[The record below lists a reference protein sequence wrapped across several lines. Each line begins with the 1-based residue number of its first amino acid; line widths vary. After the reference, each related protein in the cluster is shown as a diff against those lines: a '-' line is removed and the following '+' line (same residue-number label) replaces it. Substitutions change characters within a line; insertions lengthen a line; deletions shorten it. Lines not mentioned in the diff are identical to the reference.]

1 MTLVLII
8 GATGVLGNAA
18 TKELLK
24 NNLAVRAF
32 VRNKNNAAE
41 IEKAGAEIFIGDL
54 NDPFSIAE
62 ACKGTDIIIT
72 AAHGMVS
79 KGKNKS
85 KNVDDLG
92 HKSLIDSALRSGVKH
107 FIYTSVNGVSQNH
120 PIDFFRTKYEI
131 EQYLVNSG
139 LNYTILRLA
148 AFMEWHVDSL
158 LGKSIREKGKTT
170 ILGVGDNPTNFIA
183 VHDIVQVLRLIVR
196 DESYYKKTLNIGG
209 PENISRN
216 KVANLYGQF
225 LKIKPRV
232 KHIPVPVINI
242 LSYLIRPFHSG
253 IGRIL
258 QLSAHNDK
266 ADATMNSS
274 DSIQQFGLSPTTIE
288 AFIREQ
294 VRQTTG
300 L

>member
-1 MTLVLII
+1 MTRILIV
-8 GATGVLGNAA
+8 GGTGVLGGAA

-24 NNLAVRAF
+24 NNVAVRAF

-41 IEKAGAEIFIGDL
+41 IEKAGAEIFVGDL
-54 NDPFSIAE
+54 NDPSSIVK
-62 ACKGTDIIIT
+62 ACKEADVILT
-72 AAHGMVS
+72 AVHGMVS

-92 HKSLIDSALRSGVKH
+92 HKSLIEAAIGSGVTH
-107 FIYTSVNGVSQNH
+107 FIYTSVYGASKQH
-120 PIDFFRTKYEI
+120 PVDFFRTKYEI

-148 AFMEWHVDSL
+148 PFMEWHVDAL

-183 VHDIVQVLRLIVR
+183 VQDIVKALKLIVG
-196 DESYYKKTLNIGG
+196 DKSYYNKTLNIGG

-216 KVANLYGQF
+216 KVVNLYAQF
-225 LKIKPRV
+225 LKINPRV
-232 KHIPVPVINI
+232 KHIPVPMINI
-242 LSYLIRPFHSG
+242 LSNLIRPFHPG

-258 QLSAHNDK
+258 QLSAYNDK

-274 DSIQQFGLSPTTIE
+274 DSIEQFGLSPTMVE
-288 AFIREQ
+288 DFIREQ
-294 VRQTTG
+294 VRQTTFS
-300 L
+300 